1 MFTGLVQDLGCIK
14 EVINLSGGKI
24 FSLEVNLCTDE
35 IKKGDSI
42 AINGACQSVIKKEG
56 KILSFE
62 AMNETL
68 RLTNLAFL
76 KKGDFVN
83 VEPAMKLSDRLDG
96 HLVSGHIDT
105 KAKLNSIKNDGVAK
119 IFNFECDT
127 DLIVKKGSIA
137 VNGVSLTVVETGVNN
152 FEVSILP
159 ETFNNTNLKYLKIND
174 IVNIEYDMVA
184 KYIKKFF
191 EQKKESK
198 ITEEFLI
205 ENGF

>member
-42 AINGACQSVIKKEG
+42 AINGACQSVIKKENNT
-56 KILSFE
+56 LYFE

-83 VEPAMKLSDRLDG
+83 VELAMKLSDRLDG
-96 HLVSGHIDT
+96 HLVSGHIDRV
-105 KAKLNSIKNDGVAK
+105 AKLNSIKNDGVAR

-127 DLIVKKGSIA
+127 DLIVKKGSIS
-137 VNGVSLTVVETGVNN
+137 VNGISLTVSEVNEKN

>member
-68 RLTNLAFL
+68 RHTNLAFL

-83 VEPAMKLSDRLDG
+83 VELAMKLSDRLDG
-96 HLVSGHIDT
+96 HLVSGHIDRV
-105 KAKLNSIKNDGVAK
+105 AKLNSIKNDGVAK

>member
-42 AINGACQSVIKKEG
+42 AINGACQSVIKKENNT
-56 KILSFE
+56 LYFE

-83 VEPAMKLSDRLDG
+83 VELAMKLSDRLDG

-137 VNGVSLTVVETGVNN
+137 VNGVSLTVVGTGVNN

>member
-1 MFTGLVQDLGCIK
+1 
-14 EVINLSGGKI
+14 
-24 FSLEVNLCTDE
+24 
-35 IKKGDSI
+35 
-42 AINGACQSVIKKEG
+42 
-56 KILSFE
+56 
-62 AMNETL
+62 
-68 RLTNLAFL
+68 
-76 KKGDFVN
+76 
-83 VEPAMKLSDRLDG
+83 MKLSDRLDW
-96 HLVSGHIDT
+96 HLVSLHIDRV
-105 KAKLNSIKNDGVAK
+105 AKLNSIKNDCVAK

-137 VNGVSLTVVETGVNN
+137 VNGVSLTVVETAVNN

-205 ENGF
+205 ENSY

>member
-42 AINGACQSVIKKEG
+42 AINGACQSVIKKENNT
-56 KILSFE
+56 LYFE

-83 VEPAMKLSDRLDG
+83 VELAMKLSDRLDG
-96 HLVSGHIDT
+96 HLVSGHIDRV
-105 KAKLNSIKNDGVAK
+105 AKLNSIKNDGVAR

-137 VNGVSLTVVETGVNN
+137 VNGVSLTVVETAVNN

>member
-1 MFTGLVQDLGCIK
+1 MFTGLVQDSGCIK
-14 EVINLSGGKI
+14 DISELQGGRIFAVEVHFDTEK
-24 FSLEVNLCTDE
+24 

-42 AINGACQSVIKKEG
+42 AINGACQSVIKKENNT
-56 KILSFE
+56 LYFE

-68 RLTNLAFL
+68 RLTNLASI

-83 VEPAMKLSDRLDG
+83 VELAMKLSDRLDG
-96 HLVSGHIDT
+96 HLVSGHIDRV
-105 KAKLNSIKNDGVAK
+105 AKLNSIKNDGVAR

-127 DLIVKKGSIA
+127 DLIV
-137 VNGVSLTVVETGVNN
+137 NGISLTVSEVNEKN

-174 IVNIEYDMVA
+174 VVNIEYDMVA
-184 KYIKKFF
+184 KYIKKFT

-198 ITEEFLI
+198 ITKEFLI

>member
-42 AINGACQSVIKKEG
+42 AINGACQSVIKKENNT
-56 KILSFE
+56 LYFE

-83 VEPAMKLSDRLDG
+83 VELAMKLSDRLDG
-96 HLVSGHIDT
+96 HLVSGHIDRV
-105 KAKLNSIKNDGVAK
+105 AKLNSIKNDGVAK

-137 VNGVSLTVVETGVNN
+137 VNGVSLTVVETDVNN

>member
-42 AINGACQSVIKKEG
+42 AINGACLSVIKKEG

-83 VEPAMKLSDRLDG
+83 VELAMKLSDRLDG
-96 HLVSGHIDT
+96 HLVSGHIDRV
-105 KAKLNSIKNDGVAK
+105 AKLNSIKNDGVAK

-127 DLIVKKGSIA
+127 DLIVKKGSIS
-137 VNGVSLTVVETGVNN
+137 VNGISLTVSEVNEKN

>member
-42 AINGACQSVIKKEG
+42 AINGACQSVIKKEN
-56 KILSFE
+56 KTLYFE

-83 VEPAMKLSDRLDG
+83 VELAMKLSDRLDG
-96 HLVSGHIDT
+96 HLVSGHIDRV
-105 KAKLNSIKNDGVAK
+105 AKLNSIKNDGVAR

-184 KYIKKFF
+184 KYIKKFT

>member
-42 AINGACQSVIKKEG
+42 AINGACLSVIKKEG

-83 VEPAMKLSDRLDG
+83 VELAMKLSDRLDG
-96 HLVSGHIDT
+96 HLVSGHIDRV
-105 KAKLNSIKNDGVAK
+105 AKLNSIKNDGVAK

-137 VNGVSLTVVETGVNN
+137 VNGVSLTVVETAVNN

>member
-42 AINGACQSVIKKEG
+42 AINGACQSVIKKENNT
-56 KILSFE
+56 LYFE

-68 RLTNLAFL
+68 RLTNLASI

-83 VEPAMKLSDRLDG
+83 VELAMKLSDRLDG
-96 HLVSGHIDT
+96 HLVSGHIDRV
-105 KAKLNSIKNDGVAK
+105 AKLNSIKNDGVAR

>member
-42 AINGACQSVIKKEG
+42 AINGACQSVIKKENNT
-56 KILSFE
+56 LYFE
-62 AMNETL
+62 VMNETL

-83 VEPAMKLSDRLDG
+83 VELAMKLSDRLDG
-96 HLVSGHIDT
+96 HLVSGHIDRV
-105 KAKLNSIKNDGVAK
+105 AKLNSIKNDGVAR

-137 VNGVSLTVVETGVNN
+137 VNGVSLTVVETAVNN

>member
-42 AINGACQSVIKKEG
+42 AINGACLSVIKKEG

>member
-137 VNGVSLTVVETGVNN
+137 VNGVSLTVVETDVNS

>member
-42 AINGACQSVIKKEG
+42 AINGACQSVIKKENNT
-56 KILSFE
+56 LYFE

-83 VEPAMKLSDRLDG
+83 VELAMKLSDRLDG
-96 HLVSGHIDT
+96 HLVSGHIDRV
-105 KAKLNSIKNDGVAK
+105 AKLNSIKNDGVAR

-137 VNGVSLTVVETGVNN
+137 VNGVSLTVVETDVNN

>member
-42 AINGACQSVIKKEG
+42 AINGACQSVIKKENNT
-56 KILSFE
+56 LYFE

-83 VEPAMKLSDRLDG
+83 VELAMKLSDRLDG

>member
-42 AINGACQSVIKKEG
+42 AINGACQSVIKKENNT
-56 KILSFE
+56 LYFE

-83 VEPAMKLSDRLDG
+83 VELAMKLSDRLDG
-96 HLVSGHIDT
+96 HLVSGHIDRV
-105 KAKLNSIKNDGVAK
+105 AKLNSIKNDGVAK

>member
-68 RLTNLAFL
+68 RLTNLAFF

-83 VEPAMKLSDRLDG
+83 VELAMKLSDRLDG
-96 HLVSGHIDT
+96 HLVSGHIDRV
-105 KAKLNSIKNDGVAK
+105 AKLNSIKNDGVAR

>member
-42 AINGACQSVIKKEG
+42 AINGACLSVIKKEG

-83 VEPAMKLSDRLDG
+83 VELAMKLSDRLDG
-96 HLVSGHIDT
+96 HLVSGHIDRV
-105 KAKLNSIKNDGVAK
+105 AKLNSIKNDGVAR

-137 VNGVSLTVVETGVNN
+137 VNGVSLTVVETDVNN

>member
-42 AINGACQSVIKKEG
+42 AINGACQSVIKKENNT
-56 KILSFE
+56 LYFE

-68 RLTNLAFL
+68 RLTNLASI

-83 VEPAMKLSDRLDG
+83 VELAMKLSDRLDG
-96 HLVSGHIDT
+96 HLVSGHIDRV
-105 KAKLNSIKNDGVAK
+105 AKLNSIKNDGVAR

-137 VNGVSLTVVETGVNN
+137 VNGVSLTVVETDVNN

>member
-42 AINGACQSVIKKEG
+42 AINGACLSVIKKEG

-83 VEPAMKLSDRLDG
+83 VELAMKLSDRLDG